1 MKTLDQ
7 LMTKFTPEQQ
17 AEINVRA
24 AEMRLETQLYKL
36 RERLELTQQ
45 QQANAMN
52 IAQSSVVAI
61 EKRGAE
67 VKLSTLKRYVEALGG
82 ELTVGVNMPGGEHV
96 DFTL

>member
-1 MKTLDQ
+1 MKTLDL
-7 LMTKFTPEQQ
+7 LMSKFTPELQ
-17 AEINVRA
+17 AEINARA

-67 VKLSTLKRYVEALGG
+67 VKLMATYKKWHCCKYKNGWVSFR
-82 ELTVGVNMPGGEHV
+82 
-96 DFTL
+96 

>member
-7 LMTKFTPEQQ
+7 LMEKFTPEQQ
-17 AEINVRA
+17 EEIHARAE
-24 AEMRLETQLYKL
+24 EMRLETQLYKL

-67 VKLSTLKRYVEALGG
+67 IKLSTLKRYVEALGG
-82 ELTVGVNMPGGEHV
+82 TLTVGVNMPDGEHV
-96 DFTL
+96 VFRL